1 MEQLALTLAFTL
13 ATAVVDAQT
22 LKNGYIY
29 EHKSRFIQRLIFFMA
44 LGWYGIGGALIFAAL
59 FDQLLNALRGL
70 PLWYLGDT
78 AEWDKFWRK
87 YPIAYKVAKV
97 VMLVSGF
104 YLILL

>member
-59 FDQLLNALRGL
+59 FDQLLNALRGM

-97 VMLVSGF
+97 VMFVSGF
-104 YLILL
+104 YLIFI